1 MQPIEIA
8 IRARIEHAAIQKDQ
22 ELAGFIALVMDLEP
36 LKTIVEVGAFAGG
49 TLWAWKQMCDARIIG
64 VDMPPPGFPN
74 GPQVNDLGMTV
85 ICGDSHDP
93 ATRDQLLT
101 ELAGSPI
108 DMLFIDG
115 DHTYEG
121 VKADYE
127 LYSPLVRP
135 GGIIGFHDIVNHPQ
149 QPYIEVQRFWL
160 TLHGDKEEIIHSP
173 EFGEWGGIGVLR
185 AEDPGTVAANRA
197 EQLERYLK
205 AQSGAYHV
213 PGKTF
218 QKVG

>member
-1 MQPIEIA
+1 MKDTTMDIA
-8 IRARIEHAAIQKDQ
+8 TSRFGTITASQDDLIR
-22 ELAGFIALVMDLEP
+22 F
-36 LKTIVEVGAFAGG
+36 
-49 TLWAWKQMCDARIIG
+49 
-64 VDMPPPGFPN
+64 
-74 GPQVNDLGMTV
+74 
-85 ICGDSHDP
+85 
-93 ATRDQLLT
+93 
-101 ELAGSPI
+101 
-108 DMLFIDG
+108 
-115 DHTYEG
+115 
-121 VKADYE
+121 
-127 LYSPLVRP
+127 P

>member
-1 MQPIEIA
+1 MHPLTIARAAIE
-8 IRARIEHAAIQKDQ
+8 EHGAIQKPQ
-22 ELAGFIALVMDLEP
+22 ELAGFLALVMDIEP
-36 LKTIVEVGAFAGG
+36 LRTIVEVGAFAGG
-49 TLWAWKQMCDARIIG
+49 TLWAWHQLGARVIG
-64 VDMPPPGFPN
+64 VDMPPPGYPD

-93 ATRDQLLT
+93 ATREQLLA
-101 ELAGSPI
+101 ELAGDPV

-135 GGIIGFHDIVNHPQ
+135 GGIIGFHDICRHAGMPF
-149 QPYIEVQRFWL
+149 IEVQRFWF
-160 TLHGDKEEIIHSP
+160 TLDGEKEELVASP
-173 EFGEWGGIGVLR
+173 ATWGGIGVLR
-185 AEDPGTVAANRA
+185 AEDQAEVVEKRA
-197 EQLERYLK
+197 ELLAQFRK
-205 AQSGAYHV
+205 AQSLTYHN

-218 QKVG
+218 QRAR